1 MSDLVV
7 ISFNDE
13 HQADEVLLTLG
24 RLQADHLIDLED
36 AAVVV
41 RKQDGKIKIKQTQNL
56 TVAGAVGGGFWG
68 AFFGILFGGP
78 LGFLVVGGTTAAVGA
93 LMGKLRDIGVD
104 DDFIK
109 EVGDA
114 LEPGSSAIFTLVI
127 SSTPDRVL
135 ESLQQYQGKV
145 VRTSLS
151 RDSEDALV
159 QALA

>member
-109 EVGDA
+109 EVGDS

-127 SSTPDRVL
+127 SSTTDRVL

>member
-13 HQADEVLLTLG
+13 HMADEVLLTLG

-93 LMGKLRDIGVD
+93 LMGKQRDIGVD

>member
-7 ISFNDE
+7 ISFHDE
-13 HQADEVLLTLG
+13 HQADEVLMTLG

-41 RKQDGKIKIKQTQNL
+41 RKQDGKLKIKQSMNMTA
-56 TVAGAVGGGFWG
+56 AGAIGGGFWG
-68 AFFGILFGGP
+68 ALFGLLFGGP

-93 LMGKLRDIGVD
+93 VMGKLRDIGVD

-109 EVGDA
+109 EVGDS

-127 SSTPDRVL
+127 SSTTDRVL
-135 ESLQQYQGKV
+135 ESLQQYHGKV

>member
-13 HQADEVLLTLG
+13 HQADEVLLALG

-41 RKQDGKIKIKQTQNL
+41 RKQDGKMKIKQSMNL

-68 AFFGILFGGP
+68 AFFGLLFAGP
-78 LGFLVVGGTTAAVGA
+78 LGSLVVGGTTAAVGA
-93 LMGKLRDIGVD
+93 LTGKLRDIGVD
-104 DDFIK
+104 DSFIK
-109 EVGDA
+109 EVGDS

-127 SSTPDRVL
+127 RATTDRVL
-135 ESLQQYQGKV
+135 ESLQQYHGKV

>member
-109 EVGDA
+109 EVGDS

-127 SSTPDRVL
+127 SSTTDRVL
-135 ESLQQYQGKV
+135 ESLRQFQGKV

>member
-13 HQADEVLLTLG
+13 YQADEVLLTLG

-41 RKQDGKIKIKQTQNL
+41 RKQDGKMKIKQTQNL

-109 EVGDA
+109 EVGDS

>member
-13 HQADEVLLTLG
+13 HMADEVLLTLG

-109 EVGDA
+109 EVGDS

>member
-13 HQADEVLLTLG
+13 HMADEVLLTLG

-109 EVGDA
+109 EVGDS

-127 SSTPDRVL
+127 SSTTDRVL
-135 ESLQQYQGKV
+135 ESLHQFQGKV

>member
-13 HQADEVLLTLG
+13 HMADEVLLTLG

-114 LEPGSSAIFTLVI
+114 LEAGSSAIFTLVI

>member
-41 RKQDGKIKIKQTQNL
+41 RKQDGKMKIKQTQNL

-109 EVGDA
+109 EVGDS

-127 SSTPDRVL
+127 SSTTDRVL

>member
-13 HQADEVLLTLG
+13 HMADEVLLTLG

-41 RKQDGKIKIKQTQNL
+41 RKQDGKMKIKQTQNL

-109 EVGDA
+109 EVGDS

>member
-13 HQADEVLLTLG
+13 HMADEVLLTLG
-24 RLQADHLIDLED
+24 RLQAEHLVDLED

-41 RKQDGKIKIKQTQNL
+41 RKQDGKLKIKQSMNL
-56 TVAGAVGGGFWG
+56 TAAGAIGSGFWG
-68 AFFGILFGGP
+68 GLFGLLFGGP

-93 LMGKLRDIGVD
+93 VMGKLRDIGVD
-104 DDFIK
+104 DNFIK

-114 LEPGSSAIFTLVI
+114 LEPGTSAIFTLVI
-127 SSTPDRVL
+127 SATPDRVL

-145 VRTSLS
+145 IRTSLS
-151 RDSEDALV
+151 RDSEEALV

>member
-13 HQADEVLLTLG
+13 HMADEVLLTLG

-41 RKQDGKIKIKQTQNL
+41 RKQDGKMKIKQTQNL

>member
-109 EVGDA
+109 EVGDS
-114 LEPGSSAIFTLVI
+114 LEPGSSSIFTLVI
-127 SSTPDRVL
+127 SSTTDRVL

>member
-7 ISFNDE
+7 ISFHGE
-13 HQADEVLLTLG
+13 HQADEVLLTLR

-41 RKQDGKIKIKQTQNL
+41 RKQDGKLKIKQTQNL
-56 TVAGAVGGGFWG
+56 TVAGAIGSGFWG
-68 AFFGILFGGP
+68 ALFGLLFAGP

-93 LMGKLRDIGVD
+93 IMGKLRDIGVD

-109 EVGDA
+109 EVGDS
-114 LEPGSSAIFTLVI
+114 LQPGTSAIFTLVI
-127 SSTPDRVL
+127 NATTDRVM
-135 ESLQQYQGKV
+135 ESLEQYQGQV
-145 VRTSLS
+145 IRTSLS
-151 RDSEDALV
+151 RDTEDALV

>member
-13 HQADEVLLTLG
+13 HMADEVLLTLG

-41 RKQDGKIKIKQTQNL
+41 RKQDGKMKIKQTQNL
-56 TVAGAVGGGFWG
+56 TLAGAVGGGFWG

-109 EVGDA
+109 EVGDS

-127 SSTPDRVL
+127 SSTTDRVL